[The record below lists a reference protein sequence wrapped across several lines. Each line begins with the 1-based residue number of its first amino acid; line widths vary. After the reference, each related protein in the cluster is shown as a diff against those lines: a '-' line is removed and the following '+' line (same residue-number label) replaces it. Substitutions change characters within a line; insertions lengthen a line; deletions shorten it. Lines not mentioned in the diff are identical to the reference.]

1 MKRKANGKQARKER
15 SRISMQFNIRSSRAM
30 ITRALFMFF
39 ALGLSASPVFADGA
53 SSVTNIFKPDGPPA
67 RAIFD
72 YTMLV
77 LAVCA
82 VIFVIVVGLLVYT
95 VTRFRH
101 RREDDGQ
108 EPPQVYG
115 SNQIELAWTV
125 IPIIIVFVLTLV
137 TARTIAEVQNAVP
150 PPKALK
156 VTVVGHQWWWEIRY
170 PDLGVVTAN
179 ELHVPVSDPAQP
191 RPTFLKLESADVAHS
206 FWIPQLAG
214 KTDVIPNRDNSMWI
228 EPVTPGTYLGNCAEY
243 CGTQHARML
252 IRVIV
257 HPQGEFE
264 NWVAA
269 QKPDSAT
276 DTNLVAAQKPDSA
289 TDTQVKAG
297 RDVFFSTSCV
307 NCHTINGTEANGKFG
322 PDLTHLMSRQ
332 TLGSGAA
339 LNTPEKLRAWVRNP
353 QNLKPGCYMPDM
365 QLTDEEMDQLVRYLL
380 TLN

>member
-1 MKRKANGKQARKER
+1 
-15 SRISMQFNIRSSRAM
+15 MQFNIRSSRAM

-39 ALGLSASPVFADGA
+39 ALGLSASPAFADGA
-53 SSVTNIFKPDGPPA
+53 SSVTNIFKPDGAPA